1 VLQFAFPLLTQ
12 RHGGSYEEKMAA
24 QEKIESRADQQSLFH
39 NFLMAFGRNA
49 LLLVGM
55 AIAAVVLANMLGLKH
70 AELKEDFYITK
81 DRPNFVVVWIDGDVL
96 VSAGFNPKDKRLSG
110 DYVVQKLSDSKPWS
124 LRKEHIGPLKA
135 PAKN

>member
-1 VLQFAFPLLTQ
+1 
-12 RHGGSYEEKMAA
+12 
-24 QEKIESRADQQSLFH
+24 
-39 NFLMAFGRNA
+39 MAFGRNA